1 MKQFQPG
8 ISEPFQLLRYK
19 KSDREE
25 IFTFLR
31 TVYPGIQS
39 DRLIQQW
46 DWKYDANPF
55 NNQAEPYFLL
65 LKDGDK
71 IVGMMGSV
79 PLRVAIHDK
88 ECWAAHPCNL
98 VIHPDYRGRRLSPR
112 IISQFLTDNAL
123 AFSWL
128 NVISHR
134 GVTSVDGLD
143 SHQITR
149 LVKPLKFGHIIRAV
163 TSNRLLGRG
172 GDLFDTGARSLIRP
186 LRRRQTPP
194 GVTVQQVGT
203 FDNRVDDFWQRVRR
217 DYPVMVV
224 RDQRYLGWR
233 FDSRPD
239 AKYTLLMATRGSDLV
254 GYLVLRLAEVAGV
267 RLGYL
272 VDFLVEHKSS
282 SLLAF
287 LVEEAVEHLRHG
299 SAAAIICR
307 VNTTPYR
314 RMFYRHGFYPW
325 RWGAPG
331 FFHPHVGLPDPTL
344 QDFGDVRQWFL
355 TLGDGDLEMS
365 F

>member
-1 MKQFQPG
+1 
-8 ISEPFQLLRYK
+8 
-19 KSDREE
+19 
-25 IFTFLR
+25 
-31 TVYPGIQS
+31 
-39 DRLIQQW
+39 
-46 DWKYDANPF
+46 
-55 NNQAEPYFLL
+55 
-65 LKDGDK
+65 
-71 IVGMMGSV
+71 
-79 PLRVAIHDK
+79 
-88 ECWAAHPCNL
+88 
-98 VIHPDYRGRRLSPR
+98 
-112 IISQFLTDNAL
+112 
-123 AFSWL
+123 
-128 NVISHR
+128 
-134 GVTSVDGLD
+134 
-143 SHQITR
+143 
-149 LVKPLKFGHIIRAV
+149 
-163 TSNRLLGRG
+163 
-172 GDLFDTGARSLIRP
+172 
-186 LRRRQTPP
+186 
-194 GVTVQQVGT
+194 
-203 FDNRVDDFWQRVRR
+203 
-217 DYPVMVV
+217 MVV